1 MTHGSSDIYQ
11 EPRGERSLLDRVVE
25 AIGSQYALEGEV
37 GRGGMSVVYRARDLR
52 LNRAVAIKV
61 LPPDL
66 AMDPHIRARFTREAQ
81 TAAQLSHPHIVPIY
95 DVGERNGLAFFVM
108 AMLTGGNLGTL
119 LTYEPRLPIEEARR
133 FLREV
138 ADALDYAHQRGVIH
152 RDIKPDNIL
161 IDRESGRALVTDFGI
176 AWAMEAASRLTVT
189 GIAVGTP
196 TYMSPE
202 QATGER
208 TLDGRSDIYSLG
220 VVAYQMLTGRLP
232 FTASNAMALLLKHV
246 TEHPRPILDLRP
258 DVPAAMSNA
267 IERALLKS
275 PEDRWPTAGTLREA
289 LSPDARVAPVWRSE
303 RVEPVRY
310 VSPIP
315 RSRPDRGQRDVRR
328 GQSRYASPR
337 PVAPVPVDDTGLPVT
352 SALMQGDIVLEP
364 AHLASLTREQRDDLR
379 LWHGRVNLRDRI
391 RAMRGYFWWTTAVA
405 IAAGVAFVAG
415 ASEGDEAF
423 PLLFAP
429 IVPFFMTR
437 KLWFRRR
444 SLRAAGLKLR
454 RVILMPRASWV
465 IPQSTT
471 PTQKQLEKMAPK
483 EVLEGPSGIA
493 VRNAAEDR
501 AAILSI
507 INGLNKADRKML
519 PDVEPAVNALVERIG
534 HLARMVHRLD
544 EQMGTTSL
552 EELDRRIAHM
562 KREGLSL
569 EGERRLALL
578 KRQRTSIVE
587 LAENRATLSQQL
599 DNAVLMLGNL
609 RLDMVKLRTSGL
621 QANLSDVSSATQE
634 VRALSREIGLLLEA
648 AEEARAM

>member
-1 MTHGSSDIYQ
+1 MTDDSQGTYQ
-11 EPRGERSLLDRVVE
+11 EPRGERSLQDRVID
-25 AIGSQYALEGEV
+25 AIGSQYALEGEI

-81 TAAQLSHPHIVPIY
+81 TAAQLSHAHIVPIY
-95 DVGERNGLAFFVM
+95 DVGERDNLAYFVM

-119 LTYEPRLPIEEARR
+119 LAYEPRLPVEEVRR

-138 ADALDYAHQRGVIH
+138 ADALDYAHQRGVIY

-220 VVAYQMLTGRLP
+220 VVAYQMLTGRVP

-246 TEHPRPILDLRP
+246 TEPPRPILELRP
-258 DVPAAMSNA
+258 DTPPAMSNA

-275 PEDRWPTAGTLREA
+275 PEDRWPTAGTLRDA
-289 LSPDARVAPVWRSE
+289 LSADARPSPSWRTE
-303 RVEPVRY
+303 RAEPVRY

-315 RSRPDRGQRDVRR
+315 RSRPDRSGRDSRR
-328 GQSRYASPR
+328 SPRYATPR
-337 PVAPVPVDDTGLPVT
+337 PVAPALVDEAGLPMTGAV
-352 SALMQGDIVLEP
+352 MQGDIVLEP
-364 AHLASLTREQRDDLR
+364 AHLASLTPEQRQELR

-391 RAMRGYFWWTTAVA
+391 KAMRGYFWWTLAVGVSA
-405 IAAGVAFVAG
+405 MVAFGAGV
-415 ASEGDEAF
+415 SEGDEAW
-423 PLLFAP
+423 PLIFAP
-429 IVPFFMTR
+429 VVPFFMTR
-437 KLWFRRR
+437 KLWFRRQ
-444 SLRAAGLKLR
+444 SLRAAGVKFW
-454 RVILMPRASWV
+454 RVIMMPRAKWV
-465 IPQSTT
+465 LPEVKS
-471 PTQKQLEKMAPK
+471 PTQKQLERVAPR
-483 EVLEGPSGIA
+483 EVLEGPLGAA

-501 AAILSI
+501 AAILGI
-507 INGLNKADRKML
+507 IGGLNKADRRLL
-519 PDVEPAVNALVERIG
+519 PEVEPAVNALVERIG

-544 EQMGTTSL
+544 EQMGTTSHD
-552 EELDRRIAHM
+552 ELDRRIAQM
-562 KREGLSL
+562 EREGLSL

-578 KRQRTSIVE
+578 RRQRTSIVE
-587 LAENRATLSQQL
+587 LAENRSTLSQQL
-599 DNAVLMLGNL
+599 DNAVLMLANL

-621 QANLSDVSSATQE
+621 QANLPDVSSATQE

-648 AEEARAM
+648 AEEARSM

>member
-1 MTHGSSDIYQ
+1 MTHGSQDIYQ
-11 EPRGERSLLDRVVE
+11 EPRGERSLQDRVLE
-25 AIGSQYALEGEV
+25 AIGSQYEVEGEI

-95 DVGERNGLAFFVM
+95 DVGERHGLAYFVM

-133 FLREV
+133 LLREV

-258 DVPAAMSNA
+258 DAPAAMSNA

-275 PEDRWPTAGTLREA
+275 PEDRWPTAATLRDA
-289 LSPDARVAPVWRSE
+289 LSADARVAPAWRSE

-315 RSRPDRGQRDVRR
+315 RSRQDRSHREARR
-328 GQSRYASPR
+328 GHARYASPR
-337 PVAPVPVDDTGLPVT
+337 PLAPPVDDSGLPAASPV
-352 SALMQGDIVLEP
+352 MQGDIVIEQ
-364 AHLASLTREQRDDLR
+364 AHLATLTPEQRKDLR
-379 LWHGRVNLRDRI
+379 LWHGRVNLRDRVK
-391 RAMRGYFWWTTAVA
+391 AMRGYFWWTAAVSV
-405 IAAGVAFVAG
+405 AAFVSFVAG

-437 KLWFRRR
+437 KLWFRRQ

-465 IPQSTT
+465 IPQPAA
-471 PTQKQLEKMAPK
+471 PTQKQLEKMASK
-483 EVLEGPSGIA
+483 EVLDGPLGSA

-501 AAILSI
+501 AAILGI
-507 INGLNKADRKML
+507 INGLNKVDRKML

-552 EELDRRIAHM
+552 DELDHRIAQM
-562 KREGLSL
+562 EREGLSL

-578 KRQRTSIVE
+578 KRQRTSIVD

-648 AEEARAM
+648 AEEARSI

>member
-1 MTHGSSDIYQ
+1 MTHGPLDTYQ
-11 EPRGERSLLDRVVE
+11 EPRGERSLQERVID
-25 AIGSQYALEGEV
+25 AIGSQYALEGEI

-66 AMDPHIRARFTREAQ
+66 AMDQHIRARFTREAQ

-95 DVGERNGLAFFVM
+95 DVGERDGLAYFVM

-258 DVPAAMSNA
+258 DTPPAMSNA

-275 PEDRWPTAGTLREA
+275 PEDRWPTAATLRDA
-289 LSPDARVAPVWRSE
+289 LSPDARVAPAWRTE
-303 RVEPVRY
+303 RAEPVRY

-315 RSRPDRGQRDVRR
+315 RSRPDRSNREVRR
-328 GQSRYASPR
+328 SSSRYATPR
-337 PVAPVPVDDTGLPVT
+337 PLAPVPVDEAGLPVT
-352 SALMQGDIVLEP
+352 GAVMKGDIVIEQ
-364 AHLASLTREQRDDLR
+364 AHLAPLTPEQRKDLR

-391 RAMRGYFWWTTAVA
+391 KAMRGYFWWTLAVS
-405 IAAGVAFVAG
+405 IAATGAFIGGV
-415 ASEGDEAF
+415 SEGDEAW
-423 PLLFAP
+423 PLVFAP

-437 KLWFRRR
+437 KVWFRRQ

-454 RVILMPRASWV
+454 RVIFMPRASWV
-465 IPQSTT
+465 IPQTAT

-483 EVLEGPSGIA
+483 EVLAGPLGAA

-501 AAILSI
+501 AAILAI
-507 INGLNKADRKML
+507 ISGLTKVDRKML

-544 EQMGTTSL
+544 EQMGTSSL
-552 EELDRRIAHM
+552 DELDRRIALM
-562 KREGLSL
+562 EREGLSL

-587 LAENRATLSQQL
+587 LAENRSTLSQQL

-634 VRALSREIGLLLEA
+634 VRALSREIGVLLEA
-648 AEEARAM
+648 AEEARMM

>member
-1 MTHGSSDIYQ
+1 MTHGPLDTYQ
-11 EPRGERSLLDRVVE
+11 EPRGERSLQDRVID
-25 AIGSQYALEGEV
+25 AIGSQYELEGEI

-66 AMDPHIRARFTREAQ
+66 AMDQHIRARFTREAQ

-95 DVGERNGLAFFVM
+95 DVGERDGVAYFVM
-108 AMLTGGNLGTL
+108 AMLTGGNLGSL

-258 DVPAAMSNA
+258 DTPPAMSNA
-267 IERALLKS
+267 IERALLKA
-275 PEDRWPTAGTLREA
+275 PEDRWPTAATLRDA
-289 LSPDARVAPVWRSE
+289 LSPDARVAPAWRAE
-303 RVEPVRY
+303 RAEPVRY

-315 RSRPDRGQRDVRR
+315 HSRQDRRDARR
-328 GQSRYASPR
+328 GLSRYTTPR
-337 PVAPVPVDDTGLPVT
+337 PVAPGPVDEAGLPVI
-352 SALMQGDIVLEP
+352 APVMQGDIVVEP
-364 AHLASLTREQRDDLR
+364 SHLAALNREQREDLR
-379 LWHGRVNLRDRI
+379 LWHGRVNLLDRI
-391 RAMRGYFWWTTAVA
+391 KAMRGYFWWTAAVA
-405 IAAGVAFVAG
+405 FSAGVAFIAG

-429 IVPFFMTR
+429 IVPFFMMR
-437 KLWFRRR
+437 KVWFRRR

-454 RVILMPRASWV
+454 RVIFMPRASWV
-465 IPQSTT
+465 IPQTAT

-483 EVLEGPSGIA
+483 DVLAGPLGAA
-493 VRNAAEDR
+493 VRSAAEDR
-501 AAILSI
+501 AAILGI
-507 INGLNKADRKML
+507 IGALTKVDRRML
-519 PDVEPAVNALVERIG
+519 PEVEPAVNALVERIG

-552 EELDRRIAHM
+552 DELDRRIAQM
-562 KREGLSL
+562 EREGLSL

-621 QANLSDVSSATQE
+621 QSNLSDVSSATQE

-648 AEEARAM
+648 AEEARTM